1 MITKYCLPHFEPSK
15 EKKKR
20 KEKKNEK
27 EDVRKRRR
35 KKKRRRKIRQDG
47 GREIAWISEKSIK
60 KKGFDIPIR
69 DALFSEAE

>member
-1 MITKYCLPHFEPSK
+1 MITKYCLPHFEPLK
-15 EKKKR
+15 ARKKKGR
-20 KEKKNEK
+20 KNEK
-27 EDVRKRRR
+27 EDVRKRKR
-35 KKKRRRKIRQDG
+35 KQKKRRRKIRQDG